1 MHTSI
6 LQAVYHGAHT
16 CVGLLIKRCD
26 NADNVLWVSVEN
38 SEGIDEEVEYKLSI
52 DIFLIAINVA
62 VAIYAAKQIA
72 PLTALIKYCKARKEK
87 KKVEKE
93 HRAQLRRQRSPRSLS
108 DADKTDVILRNLTVV
123 APKFPETHDGKGARQ
138 RSFSDADKANVI
150 LRNLQPLERAQIKD
164 AVTRKVRNLTLG
176 LA

>member
-6 LQAVYHGAHT
+6 LQATCNGAHT

-26 NADNVLWVSVEN
+26 NADNVLWVSVKQ
-38 SEGIDEEVEYKLSI
+38 EGIDEEVEYKLSI

-93 HRAQLRRQRSPRSLS
+93 HRAQLP
-108 DADKTDVILRNLTVV
+108 ATI
-123 APKFPETHDGKGARQ
+123 PKIFK
-138 RSFSDADKANVI
+138 
-150 LRNLQPLERAQIKD
+150 
-164 AVTRKVRNLTLG
+164 
-176 LA
+176 